1 MTIKETAKRLFGQAI
16 GGYFNGEKF
25 TETRLYNTIVN
36 GMKNC
41 EFNAIKNAYV
51 MQIALPDGWWYCK
64 ITKYGNKADEYDYYI
79 PETREQERRL
89 IDRLMGRA

>member
-1 MTIKETAKRLFGQAI
+1 MTLKETAKRLFDQAI

-25 TETRLYNTIVN
+25 TEKRLYDTIVS

-41 EFNAIKNAYV
+41 EYNAIKNAYV

-64 ITKYGNKADEYDYYI
+64 VTKYGNKADEYDYYI
-79 PETREQERRL
+79 PETREQEQKL
-89 IDRLMGRA
+89 KDKFFAN